1 MRNNISTLYITP
13 LMSWNNDPTCIA
25 ISYAIMECDRRNIP
39 VWYESLCEIMDGSA
53 TRREVS
59 RAIDDTLDLCIIHGL
74 WTHLEDGRWV
84 RTLHPDD
91 IGLPVLRMMEKEDRF
106 QELFL
111 TVRERIDSL
120 KYDESAS

>member
-1 MRNNISTLYITP
+1 
-13 LMSWNNDPTCIA
+13 MSWNNDPTCIA

-39 VWYESLCEIMDGSA
+39 VWYERLCEIMDGSA

-59 RAIDDTLDLCIIHGL
+59 RAIDDTLDLCIIHGQ

-91 IGLPVLRMMEKEDRF
+91 VGLPVLRMMENESRF
-106 QELFL
+106 QELFI

-120 KYDESAS
+120 MSCPRR